1 MKILV
6 ADDSGIMR
14 KIIIRSL
21 NSIGMTDV
29 VEAANGREAVE
40 LFKLHGPDL
49 VLTDWNMP
57 EMTGLEVVQ
66 ELRGVGSQIPII
78 MITTEAQQRQVI
90 AAIQAGCTDY
100 LTKPFEA
107 EFLREK
113 LDKYITV

>member
-66 ELRGVGSQIPII
+66 ELRGLGSQIP
-78 MITTEAQQRQVI
+78 TRRQG
-90 AAIQAGCTDY
+90 AADRRLCGD
-100 LTKPFEA
+100 P
-107 EFLREK
+107 RR
-113 LDKYITV
+113 

>member
-21 NSIGMTDV
+21 HSIGMTDV

-49 VLTDWNMP
+49 VLTDWN
-57 EMTGLEVVQ
+57 
-66 ELRGVGSQIPII
+66 
-78 MITTEAQQRQVI
+78 
-90 AAIQAGCTDY
+90 
-100 LTKPFEA
+100 
-107 EFLREK
+107 
-113 LDKYITV
+113 